1 MNSKSEQLMRIRIDT
16 TLRSNYVSDK
26 KRLKKA
32 VAKPLILKY
41 MILLS
46 KNETAASGINLFRK
60 RLQNR

>member
-1 MNSKSEQLMRIRIDT
+1 MF
-16 TLRSNYVSDK
+16 SDK